1 MWLASVRRPALS
13 LRTAT
18 ALVWLRRLVNSAVH
32 IWGKQVYKTGDEA
45 RNNPIVAL
53 LVFGERFV
61 VVQKVCSTPTVPSL
75 G

>member
-1 MWLASVRRPALS
+1 MWLASVRRPTLS
-13 LRTAT
+13 LRSTAT

-53 LVFGERFV
+53 LVFGERFI
-61 VVQKVCSTPTVPSL
+61 VVQQVCSIPSL